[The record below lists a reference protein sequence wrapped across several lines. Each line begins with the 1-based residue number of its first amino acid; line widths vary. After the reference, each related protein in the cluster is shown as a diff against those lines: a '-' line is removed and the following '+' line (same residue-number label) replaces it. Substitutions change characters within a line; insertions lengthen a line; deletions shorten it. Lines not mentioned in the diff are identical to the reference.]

1 MPLLSHLARLC
12 VCACCCYCVR
22 VVRLGGQ
29 VGLGLAIEGL
39 ERIQRAKPLAFP
51 SSYVAPKYL
60 RKFCISSLGQVGFYN
75 SQFYKIFCHSIDSF
89 GQIISNKT
97 TNYKFQKNQRYFKIY
112 FKYIYVYF
120 RQEILILHIEGPKKK
135 YIYALRSKICPII
148 NIKIYFST
156 TLFRRL
162 QMCRLLQKSLQLW
175 RNYKKT

>member
-1 MPLLSHLARLC
+1 MEKISQRWANFARITLWRAKDALDSI
-12 VCACCCYCVR
+12 VIAPCALVR
-22 VVRLGGQ
+22 VCLLLLLRWVGQ
-29 VGLGLAIEGL
+29 VGLRLAIEGI
-39 ERIQRAKPLAFP
+39 ERIQRAKPT
-51 SSYVAPKYL
+51 SSIPQFVCRTYL

-156 TLFRRL
+156 TLL
-162 QMCRLLQKSLQLW
+162 
-175 RNYKKT
+175 